1 MESWG
6 ANGVIAA
13 RYAGQRARV
22 GPGTPGRRV
31 RGTALLAA
39 CIAVATLLGSL
50 ALGSN
55 TAPSDAS
62 RPGNDAPASV
72 FAAPPGEPARIPALD
87 EGPAGFSAGPDR
99 PLDRK
104 LSGEPAGAGGLT
116 VDVRRALEQIASE
129 G

>member
-13 RYAGQRARV
+13 RYVGQRARV

-39 CIAVATLLGSL
+39 CIVAGALLGAL
-50 ALGSN
+50 ALGSYV
-55 TAPSDAS
+55 TRTGA
-62 RPGNDAPASV
+62 GWPADGSPRAV
-72 FAAPPGEPARIPALD
+72 FTTGAGEPARIPALD
-87 EGPAGFSAGPDR
+87 KGPAPFSGGADQ
-99 PLDRK
+99 PLDQQ
-104 LSGEPAGAGGLT
+104 LSGEPSGDDGLM
-116 VDVRRALEQIASE
+116 VDVREVLEQMASE

>member
-1 MESWG
+1 
-6 ANGVIAA
+6 
-13 RYAGQRARV
+13 
-22 GPGTPGRRV
+22 
-31 RGTALLAA
+31 LLTT

-72 FAAPPGEPARIPALD
+72 FAAAPGEPARIPALE

-99 PLDRK
+99 PLDQQ
-104 LSGEPAGAGGLT
+104 LSGEAAGGGGLT